1 MSARVCVVCGEPLP
15 SWSRVDKTTCNPGC
29 RTRLCRTRKAAC
41 NSSVTRSGATEPRS
55 GGQTNDVPVS
65 PQTEPLAASGKSV
78 PSSSGSASAGG
89 LAGHVPALVPA
100 YDPLVTALAQLV
112 RDRWAAEQVSSDGPV
127 ALGAVPSIMATM
139 GKQDSDG
146 KEAPA

>member
-1 MSARVCVVCGEPLP
+1 M
-15 SWSRVDKTTCNPGC
+15 
-29 RTRLCRTRKAAC
+29 
-41 NSSVTRSGATEPRS
+41 
-55 GGQTNDVPVS
+55 
-65 PQTEPLAASGKSV
+65 
-78 PSSSGSASAGG
+78 
-89 LAGHVPALVPA
+89 AGHVPALVPA